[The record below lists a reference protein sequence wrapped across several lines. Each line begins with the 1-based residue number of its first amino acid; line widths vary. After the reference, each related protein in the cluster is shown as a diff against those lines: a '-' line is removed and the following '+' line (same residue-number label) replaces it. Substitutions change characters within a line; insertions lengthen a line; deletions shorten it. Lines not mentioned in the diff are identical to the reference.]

1 MSVKREGRDWVYL
14 FFIKDAVVGLA
25 LGLGLTLIL
34 TITLTITL
42 NLTLK
47 QHSLKK
53 DRMPDPAFY

>member
-1 MSVKREGRDWVYL
+1 MSVKREGRDWVYVV
-14 FFIKDAVVGLA
+14 FIKDAVVGLA

-53 DRMPDPAFY
+53 DRRPDPAFY